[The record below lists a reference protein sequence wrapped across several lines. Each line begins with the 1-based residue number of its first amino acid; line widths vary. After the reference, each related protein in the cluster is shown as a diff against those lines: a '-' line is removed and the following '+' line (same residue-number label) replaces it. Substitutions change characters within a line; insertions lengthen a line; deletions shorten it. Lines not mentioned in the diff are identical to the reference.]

1 MGSSIKPFDI
11 QQTQTIPAW
20 MRGFTPM
27 LKQLGYTGPVSRE
40 ISMGGGVDESGRE
53 LTGEGL
59 APEAMAW
66 LQDQGYTINDI
77 YDSKSKSRFLQAV
90 DPDGQPVG
98 QWKYQSR
105 GLTPLQAAAAVWGLG
120 YGVGNLAS
128 GLGAA
133 SAAPAASSPYSLA
146 GSGASLGSSAVAAS
160 PYALTGA
167 QLGNTAGAIASGL
180 TGTGSGLGISNLA
193 NALATSGIGAGIGS
207 SLPAVGESFLG
218 AGASSGGVGSLLD
231 AASGIGTLPADPF
244 GGAAVPAI
252 APETLSTAGLEP
264 LSLTPF
270 VKGSELTGAGASLWD
285 KAKDLIIGK
294 AGIGSLLPDNA
305 TDWAKLLT
313 TIGGGYAAY
322 KGAKQPQLQGYGGSI
337 NAKVPTQTIEQSRY
351 GPISRVGFAAGG
363 IAGLPRY
370 FDSPHDGM
378 GDGIAA
384 SIDGQKSAA
393 LSGGEFVIPADVVSH
408 LGNGN
413 SQAGAQQLFAMMDRV
428 RQERTGTRQQ
438 GRQIDP
444 LRMMPR

>member
-1 MGSSIKPFDI
+1 MG
-11 QQTQTIPAW
+11 
-20 MRGFTPM
+20 GFTPM

-53 LTGEGL
+53 MTGEGL

-120 YGVGNLAS
+120 YGIGNLAS
-128 GLGAA
+128 GLGAT
-133 SAAPAASSPYSLA
+133 SAAPSATGHGAWLGEGIASGIPTWDAAATTAGMNLA
-146 GSGASLGSSAVAAS
+146 G
-160 PYALTGA
+160 
-167 QLGNTAGAIASGL
+167 TAGA
-180 TGTGSGLGISNLA
+180 
-193 NALATSGIGAGIGS
+193 
-207 SLPAVGESFLG
+207 
-218 AGASSGGVGSLLD
+218 GSLLD
-231 AASGIGTLPADPF
+231 AAAVDAMVKAGSLAPEGVAALIPEGATL
-244 GGAAVPAI
+244 GGAGA
-252 APETLSTAGLEP
+252 
-264 LSLTPF
+264 
-270 VKGSELTGAGASLWD
+270 LTGGAFSNAVSGASLWD
-285 KAKDLIIGK
+285 KAKNLITGK
-294 AGIGSLLPDNA
+294 TGIGSLLPDNA

-322 KGAKQPQLQGYGGSI
+322 KDAKKPQLQGYGGSI

-370 FDSPHDGM
+370 LNSPHDGM

-393 LSGGEFVIPADVVSH
+393 LSGGEFVVPADVVSH